1 MLRYLLGRLFGIIFV
16 IFAVSVI
23 IFLLMHALP
32 GGPFDEDKV
41 PLSPEAKANLNT
53 SVDLGGR
60 RIIKKK
66 KKKLQYYINKISN

>member
-1 MLRYLLGRLFGIIFV
+1 MIGVIRRRLIPTVLLMLRYLLGRLLGIAFV

-41 PLSPEAKANLNT
+41 PLSPEAKANYLRKYGL
-53 SVDLGGR
+53 D
-60 RIIKKK
+60 KAKFK
-66 KKKLQYYINKISN
+66 